1 MARGAH
7 VQAIS
12 SLVKHST
19 LSSET
24 LISLSPLPLL
34 GLVTTAAERSS
45 SALWMSLAST
55 LVLRI
60 NAPAAT
66 FLSRRQEPKKE
77 TTEAS
82 AAEIE
87 QWNVVGDSAARLVQV
102 AGALLGADGGKG
114 MGEHPDVVEGWFK
127 FCSAVR

>member
-1 MARGAH
+1 M
-7 VQAIS
+7 
-12 SLVKHST
+12 
-19 LSSET
+19 
-24 LISLSPLPLL
+24 SPLPLL

-60 NAPAAT
+60 NAPAQT
-66 FLSRRQEPKKE
+66 FLSQPKAPKKE
-77 TTEAS
+77 RSEAI

-87 QWNVVGDSAARLVQV
+87 QWNVVGDSASRLVQV
-102 AGALLGADGGKG
+102 AGALLGAEGGKG

-127 FCSAVR
+127 FCAAVCLSAIGD